1 MADLFPDPSDPGPF
15 GGCPRL
21 ASSRLRR
28 ARQDAGLSHP
38 ELARRL
44 GWTVG
49 RVRAIEDGLVE
60 ATDDERA
67 SWLAACGPAT

>member
-1 MADLFPDPSDPGPF
+1 MAGLLPDPDPPEPS
-15 GGCPRL
+15 GGRPRL

-28 ARQDAGLSHP
+28 ARYDAGLSHH
-38 ELARRL
+38 ELAGRL

-60 ATDDERA
+60 PTEAEGA
-67 SWLAACGPAT
+67 AWVAACDPPW